1 MILIFTGLANAQ
13 QTQGQTPAQPPSS
26 TANLQAD
33 QASGGNSVSTIDQQ
47 TAFNNFCL
55 ANLNNPSIICPA
67 SGGNSVSTIDQQTA
81 TSPGASYE
89 AYWLGGSVLYNGG
102 SLTYTWTDKTSEWP
116 GKTTNHVNQAAW
128 AAGYDKPTAWSGKV
142 NTFINND
149 GKIGLNTGNDMTN
162 FICQYDIPMTV
173 KQLLQSGMYQGKR
186 RSLF

>member
-1 MILIFTGLANAQ
+1 MILILTGLANEQ

-33 QASGGNSVSTIDQQ
+33 Q
-47 TAFNNFCL
+47 
-55 ANLNNPSIICPA
+55 A

-116 GKTTNHVNQAAW
+116 GKTTNHVHEAAW

-149 GKIGLNTGNDMTN
+149 GKIGLNSGNDKTN
-162 FICQYDIPMTV
+162 FICQYDIQMTV
-173 KQLLQSGMYQGKR
+173 KQLLQSGMYQDNR